1 MIKIPLIYFALKV
14 FVSWNFPGGPV
25 VKNPSCS
32 AGNTDSIPGLRTKIA
47 HGVGQL
53 SPYATST
60 EPALYSLRAATTEAH
75 APRAYTL
82 QQEKLLQ

>member
-1 MIKIPLIYFALKV
+1 MMIKIPLIYFALKV

-25 VKNPSCS
+25 V
-32 AGNTDSIPGLRTKIA
+32 NTDSIPGSRTKIA

-53 SPYATST
+53 SPYAIST
-60 EPALYSLRAATTEAH
+60 EPALYSLRAATTEAR